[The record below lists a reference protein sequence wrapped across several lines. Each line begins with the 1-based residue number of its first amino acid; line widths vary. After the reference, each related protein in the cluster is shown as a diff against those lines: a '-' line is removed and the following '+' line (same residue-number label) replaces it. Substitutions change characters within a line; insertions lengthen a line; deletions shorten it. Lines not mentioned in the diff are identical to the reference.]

1 MNIFSRLVARQAPA
15 VDEKPRI
22 RKFSTFGGVFTPD
35 VLTILGVIMYLRL
48 TWVVGNA
55 GLLGAVAIILIA
67 KSITICTGLS
77 MSSVATNIQIG
88 AGGAFSIIAKSLGLE
103 AGGSVGIPLY
113 IAQTLSAALY
123 ILGFTEGWL
132 RIFPDHPAWLIP
144 ILTWAVL
151 LTISSIS
158 ATFAIRIQYFILTV
172 LALSIVAFFATPTP
186 PVEQVVYIGSFE
198 DADFWHVFAIFFPAV
213 TGIMAGANMSGDLQ
227 NPRRAIPLGTM
238 GAVLV
243 TMCVYL
249 GMTYVAARIGTPEEL
264 RTNQMFV
271 VDHAAWGPLVLAG
284 ILGATFSSALGSMLG
299 APRLLQAIAEYRIVP
314 FHTILATRTATNEPR
329 NAAMF
334 TGLIILVSLVAD
346 LNTLASL
353 ITMFFLI
360 TYGVL
365 NLVVF
370 IQQSMRIISFRPTF
384 KIPRVVSLYGALGC
398 VFMMFL
404 IAPLFTAVA
413 FVIIIVLYVWLMGRD
428 LDPEWGGDIRGGMF
442 LLLAEQASRIA
453 DKFPKHKISWKPDLL
468 VPIEDPKIWAG
479 PLFFIR
485 SITYPS
491 GSIFAFT
498 MTSDGNAPQKQ
509 QAMDTLLAPLK
520 AHILVNAV
528 VIEADEFFSGAKMVI
543 QTLCGGSF
551 RPNTL
556 FLTISND
563 TKNDAIIAQ
572 LGQMAAKSNMGMII
586 LNQHPR
592 MAFGMHQHVNLWLRD
607 KSPNW
612 HLAVLVALHLQ
623 LNWEGKI
630 NLITVTEDESVEEYH
645 RLCDFLQYMSD
656 QARLPAMTEFHV
668 LTGAFYETLNTAP
681 RADINIFG
689 LATDEVPLDFMRE
702 VPEWVKSSCI
712 FVKDSGYESAL
723 V

>member
-1 MNIFSRLVARQAPA
+1 
-15 VDEKPRI
+15 
-22 RKFSTFGGVFTPD
+22 
-35 VLTILGVIMYLRL
+35 MYLRL

-55 GLLGAVAIILIA
+55 GLLGAVVIILLA

-88 AGGAFSIIAKSLGLE
+88 AGGAFSIISKSLGLE

-132 RIFPDHPAWLIP
+132 RIFPEHAAWLVSIVAW
-144 ILTWAVL
+144 TVL
-151 LTISSIS
+151 LVISSIS
-158 ATFAIRIQYFILTV
+158 ASFAIRIQYIVMTIMV
-172 LALSIVAFFATPTP
+172 VSIVAFLAAPATPAH
-186 PVEQVVYIGSFE
+186 EIAYIGNFE
-198 DADFWHVFAIFFPAV
+198 DANFWQVFAVFFPAV
-213 TGIMAGANMSGDLQ
+213 TGIMAGANMSGDLE

-238 GAVLV
+238 GAIFV
-243 TMCVYL
+243 TMGVYL
-249 GMTYVAARIGTPEEL
+249 AMAYVAASIGTPEDL
-264 RTNQMFV
+264 RSNQMFV
-271 VDHAAWGPLVLAG
+271 VDHAVWEPAVLAG

-299 APRLLQAIAEYRIVP
+299 APRLLQALAEYKIVP
-314 FHTILATRTATNEPR
+314 FHTIFAAKTSNNEPR
-329 NAAMF
+329 NATIL
-334 TGLIILVSLVAD
+334 TGIIIIISLVAD

-384 KIPRVVSLYGALGC
+384 RIPRIVSFYGAAGC
-398 VFMMFL
+398 LFMMFL
-404 IAPLFTAVA
+404 IAPAFSAVA
-413 FVIIIVLYVWLMGRD
+413 FLTITSLYIWLMRRE

-442 LLLAEQASRIA
+442 LLLAEYASRIA
-453 DKFPKHKISWKPDLL
+453 ERLPKNKISWKPDLL
-468 VPIEDPKIWAG
+468 VPIEDPQIWSG

-498 MTSDGNAPQKQ
+498 MTSEEQAHEKQ
-509 QAMDTLLAPLK
+509 QAMDALLAPLK
-520 AHILVNAV
+520 AHILVNSV
-528 VIEADEFFSGAKMVI
+528 VIEADEFFSGSKLVI
-543 QTLCGGSF
+543 QTMCGGSF
-551 RPNTL
+551 RPNVL
-556 FLTISND
+556 FLTISHED
-563 TKNDAIIAQ
+563 KNNSLIYQ
-572 LGQMAAKSNMGMII
+572 LTTIAAKHRMGTII

-592 MAFGMHQHVNLWLRD
+592 MAFGMHQHVNLWVRD

-612 HLAVLVALHLQ
+612 HLAILVALHLQ
-623 LNWEGKI
+623 RNWEGKI
-630 NLITVTEDESVEEYH
+630 HMITVTEDESVEEYH
-645 RLCDFLQYMSD
+645 RLYSFLQHISD
-656 QARLPAMTEFHV
+656 QARLPSMTVFHV
-668 LTGAFYETLNTAP
+668 LTGSFYETLTTAP
-681 RADINIFG
+681 HADINIFG
-689 LATDEVPLDFMRE
+689 MAADEVPLEFMRK
-702 VPEWVKSSCI
+702 VPELVKSSCI